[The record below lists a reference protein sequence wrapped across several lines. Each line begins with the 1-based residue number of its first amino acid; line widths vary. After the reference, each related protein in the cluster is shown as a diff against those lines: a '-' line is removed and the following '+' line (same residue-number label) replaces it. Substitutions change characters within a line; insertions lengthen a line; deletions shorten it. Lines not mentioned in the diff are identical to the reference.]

1 MFTLPDKT
9 VVLNLPEQVELNKTD
24 ISDLKTNEANNAT
37 EIATNAT
44 NVSELQTRTA
54 TLESRTNSVNGSI
67 LTGKLQAEKDS
78 EFGSNLV
85 IDGGLTLNSPSDLHF
100 KTGDTDYSDFNEF
113 RINFYSNIY
122 RNRFSGHKIYLSDYT
137 NNVNLADAEDGFL
150 KYATDFTGA
159 YSGATFYNI
168 YTNAEKT
175 GVLTIG
181 DLPNGKID
189 SMFSETDFEEAILG
203 NYTPDSTETAHTTFA
218 QCRNLKVV
226 SVEEGKTFVP
236 SRCFAMFYGDTRLE
250 EIGLIDFSNN
260 LELGSIFTQ
269 CSSLKNIHCTHFR
282 VSFDISASTQFEQ
295 SDLVEIIGNLD
306 SATTPQTLTM
316 GATNLAKLTQDQIL
330 VATGKGWTLA

>member
-100 KTGDTDYSDFNEF
+100 KRGDTDYSDFNEF
-113 RINFYSNIY
+113 KELFY
-122 RNRFSGHKIYLSDYT
+122 KIYYQGKYTGGYISGDFVDSAINSDLAKLCTGYQSIFEKCEFELPTYNFPDIASRSIFDESFYRVNGLT
-137 NNVNLADAEDGFL
+137 NVTLGDGDDVFAENMFR
-150 KYATDFTGA
+150 F
-159 YSGATFYNI
+159 
-168 YTNAEKT
+168 
-175 GVLTIG
+175 
-181 DLPNGKID
+181 PNSIQ
-189 SMFSETDFEEAILG
+189 SV
-203 NYTPDSTETAHTTFA
+203 
-218 QCRNLKVV
+218 KVR
-226 SVEEGKTFVP
+226 EGKSFRPLISST
-236 SRCFAMFYGDTRLE
+236 MFGGYEGNSVITDIE
-250 EIGLIDFSNN
+250 GIDFSKCIKLDN
-260 LELGSIFTQ
+260 IFYRCTK
-269 CSSLKNIHCTHFR
+269 LKTLKCTHFR
-282 VSFDISASTQFEQ
+282 LSFDISFSTQFEQ
-295 SDLVEIIGNLD
+295 SDLVVIIGSLD
-306 SATTPQTLTM
+306 SVTTPQTLTM